1 MGKPSAGQMAHT
13 CIRVRD
19 LDKSLA
25 LYNALLG
32 MPIVKDRREGPP
44 ERHFAALGSEQ
55 DYLEVFVAK
64 PEDAAAGIGATG
76 PVGIQHLSVWVED
89 MEGLVP
95 RLADAG
101 YPLIMSGA
109 IRRSPSWV
117 GSSLKVGWIED
128 PDGVKVELLEYVGP
142 AEG

>member
-1 MGKPSAGQMAHT
+1 VTKPSAGQMAHT

-25 LYNALLG
+25 LYNGLLG

-55 DYLEVFVAK
+55 DYLEIFVTK
-64 PEDAAAGIGATG
+64 PEDAGDAVTG

-89 MEGLVP
+89 MEALVS
-95 RLADAG
+95 RLAEAG
-101 YPLIMSGA
+101 YPLIQSGA
-109 IRRSPSWV
+109 IRRSPNWV
-117 GSSLKVGWIED
+117 GSSLKVGWIQD
-128 PDGVKVELLEYVGP
+128 PDGVKVEMLEYVGP

>member
-1 MGKPSAGQMAHT
+1 MTKPSAGQMAHT

-25 LYNALLG
+25 LYNGLLG

-64 PEDAAAGIGATG
+64 PDVEGGAATG
-76 PVGIQHLSVWVED
+76 PVGIQHLSIWVQD
-89 MEGLVP
+89 MEGLVA

-101 YPLIMSGA
+101 YPLTHSGA
-109 IRRSPSWV
+109 IRRAPSWV

-128 PDGVKVELLEYVGP
+128 PDGVQVEMLEYVGP
-142 AEG
+142 AES